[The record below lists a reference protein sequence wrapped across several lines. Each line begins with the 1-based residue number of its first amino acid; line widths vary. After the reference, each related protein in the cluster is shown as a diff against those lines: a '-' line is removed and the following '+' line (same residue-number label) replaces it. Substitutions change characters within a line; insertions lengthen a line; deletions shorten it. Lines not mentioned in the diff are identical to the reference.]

1 MLPDHDEWDDGAAV
15 EPQLGELLGRY
26 VYGLD
31 SVLAPSSS
39 VGFSFLIVGSSH
51 EVYTREESHSRQ

>member
-31 SVLAPSSS
+31 SVWLLLLRL
-39 VGFSFLIVGSSH
+39 VFLS
-51 EVYTREESHSRQ
+51 